1 MTHSDEQAELW
12 ALGAL
17 IEYDAAAL
25 LAAHPLTPEDF
36 TSPERSLAF
45 RAVESLVA
53 EGRPVALEAVL
64 LRLRIGGGPR
74 AAELMRAAAG
84 VVDAK
89 GWGAERFG
97 VVAGELFRLRTCR
110 ALEAHLRERLE
121 ALGKPGADPL
131 AVSAAAQEFVAGLG
145 AAAVEVD
152 RTGADDLLE
161 VLDDWEHADERPQC
175 VPTGIP
181 MLDVGDERTFHGI
194 GGWKYNLNILAGRP
208 GSMKSG
214 LATSAAWNQL
224 QAGLT
229 VGFIGLEE
237 GTKFIQRRLLAQRL
251 NVRVGTIATTRL
263 HEYQEH
269 GLARAAEELHAP
281 MQRLLVSS
289 AATNPQVLERT
300 VRRWVL
306 KGARVVYVDHMAEI
320 DHALSVRDR
329 LDLAFRATMLRL
341 RRLAIPDTR
350 RGWPGCA
357 LVLLAHLNRDAGDG
371 RPKKEHLKESGYLE
385 DMGRLILGMWDDQ
398 RWPERALCD
407 VLKGNEVEK
416 GVTVWLPK
424 LREAALVDSV
434 GGGIL
439 DWQEVES
446 ERRERQRGA
455 AGGWRSRSAG
465 GNGVGQ
471 D

>member
-1 MTHSDEQAELW
+1 MTHSDEQSELW

-17 IEYDAAAL
+17 MEYDAAAL
-25 LAAHPLTPEDF
+25 LGAHPLTPEDF

-45 RAVESLVA
+45 RAVESLVQA
-53 EGRPVALEAVL
+53 GKPPTLDGVVL
-64 LRLRIGGGPR
+64 TLRLSGGPR
-74 AAELMRAAAG
+74 VAELMRAASG
-84 VVDAK
+84 VVDAR

-97 VVAGELFRLRTCR
+97 VVAAELWRLRTCR
-110 ALEAHLRERLE
+110 AVVTNLRERLADLE
-121 ALGKPGADPL
+121 KPGADPL
-131 AVSAAAQEFVAGLG
+131 AVGAAAQEFVAGLG
-145 AAAVEVD
+145 AAVDVD

-175 VPTGIP
+175 VQTGIG
-181 MLDVGDERTFHGI
+181 MLDVGDGRTFHGI

-224 QAGLT
+224 QAGRT

-263 HEYQEH
+263 HPHQEH
-269 GLARAAEELHAP
+269 YLARAAEELHGP

-289 AATNPQVLERT
+289 AATSPAVLERT

-306 KGARVVYVDHMAEI
+306 KGASVVYVDHMAEI

-341 RRLAIPDTR
+341 RRLAIPDQR

-385 DMGRLILGMWDDQ
+385 DMGRLILGMWDDA

-416 GVTVWLPK
+416 GITVWLPK
-424 LREAALVDSV
+424 LREAALVDSM

-439 DWQEVES
+439 DWQEVED
-446 ERRERQRGA
+446 ERRERQRSA
-455 AGGWRSRSAG
+455 AGGWRSRPV
-465 GNGVGQ
+465 NGAGQ